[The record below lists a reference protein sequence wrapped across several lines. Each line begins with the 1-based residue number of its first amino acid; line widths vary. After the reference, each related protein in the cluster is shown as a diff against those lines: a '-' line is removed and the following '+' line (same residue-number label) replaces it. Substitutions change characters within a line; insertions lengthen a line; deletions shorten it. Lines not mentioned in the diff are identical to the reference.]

1 MPKCNNCR
9 KTFEEY
15 SLEPIKLPVIDRPPL
30 EVMKL
35 NCPVCGS
42 MQHLL
47 QAAHTEAPSNFQMSG
62 S

>member
-1 MPKCNNCR
+1 MPKCNNC
-9 KTFEEY
+9 KKSFEAY
-15 SLEPIKLPVIDRPPL
+15 SLEATKLPVIDRAPL

-47 QAAHTEAPSNFQMSG
+47 QAPPVATNSSYQVSMP
-62 S
+62 